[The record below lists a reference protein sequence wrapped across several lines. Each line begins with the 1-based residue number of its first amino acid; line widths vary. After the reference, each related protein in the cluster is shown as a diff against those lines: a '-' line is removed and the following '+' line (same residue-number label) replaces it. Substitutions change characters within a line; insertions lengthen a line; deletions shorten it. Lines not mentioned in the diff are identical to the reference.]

1 MTIPVYKNYSRQSRN
16 QCYCVTNQDVFEGG
30 RVIQELHNSK
40 KTTIAD
46 LCNTEMVDAKGKQP
60 VGNAVTQ
67 VTQQKSIDYW
77 VDRFEE
83 RAAIYEY
90 EAGMDRE
97 SAQLK
102 AINDIISEW
111 CQIWT

>member
-16 QCYCVTNQDVFEGG
+16 PCYGVTDQDVFEDCKE
-30 RVIQELHNSK
+30 VQELHNSK

-46 LCNTEMVDAKGKQP
+46 LCNPETVDAKRKQP
-60 VGNAVTQ
+60 IGNAVTR

-77 VDRFEE
+77 VDKFEE

-97 SAQLK
+97 SAEK
-102 AINDIISEW
+102 EAINDIISE
-111 CQIWT
+111 